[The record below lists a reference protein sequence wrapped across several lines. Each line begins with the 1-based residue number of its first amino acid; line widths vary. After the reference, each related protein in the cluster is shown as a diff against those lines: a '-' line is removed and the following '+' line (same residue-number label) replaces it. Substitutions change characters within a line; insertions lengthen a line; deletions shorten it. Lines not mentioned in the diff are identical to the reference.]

1 MIKNLL
7 KQKEETAHEVDLKK
21 AIKDFIKA
29 RKITREMIVSLVDR
43 ITVSESKEIKIY
55 YKFSILNE
63 DNKQTDNVYD
73 IRDCINF

>member
-1 MIKNLL
+1 
-7 KQKEETAHEVDLKK
+7 
-21 AIKDFIKA
+21 
-29 RKITREMIVSLVDR
+29 MIVSLVDR

>member
-1 MIKNLL
+1 
-7 KQKEETAHEVDLKK
+7 
-21 AIKDFIKA
+21 
-29 RKITREMIVSLVDR
+29 MIVSLVDR

-73 IRDCINF
+73 